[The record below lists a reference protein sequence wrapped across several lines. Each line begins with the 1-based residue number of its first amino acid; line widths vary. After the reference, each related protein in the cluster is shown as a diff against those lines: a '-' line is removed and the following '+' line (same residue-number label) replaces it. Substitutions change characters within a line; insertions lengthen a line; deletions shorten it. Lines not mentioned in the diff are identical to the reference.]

1 MQGGAG
7 VDGRVEAGV
16 AGRVEGVAGRVE
28 EGVGGR
34 MVLTECISRTKAGA
48 RDGLEGGGNVTTSLW
63 GMVGDARRS

>member
-1 MQGGAG
+1 VQGGAG

-16 AGRVEGVAGRVE
+16 AGRVE

-34 MVLTECISRTKAGA
+34 MLLTECISRIKAGA
-48 RDGLEGGGNVTTSLW
+48 GDGLEGGGNVTTSLW